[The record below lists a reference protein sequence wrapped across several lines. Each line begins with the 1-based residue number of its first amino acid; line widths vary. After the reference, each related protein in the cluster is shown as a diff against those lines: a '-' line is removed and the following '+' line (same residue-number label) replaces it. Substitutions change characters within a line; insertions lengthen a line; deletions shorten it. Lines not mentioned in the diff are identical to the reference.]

1 MTSFS
6 SDISRL
12 TTESADARFADIDLM
27 STDEL
32 ARAINEEDA
41 GVPQAVSLA
50 LPQIVAA
57 IDAIAQRMEQ
67 GGRLI
72 YVGAGTPGR
81 IGVLDASEWPPT
93 FGTSPEQT
101 FAIIAG
107 GTEAIRSSLEGAE
120 DDAPAGAEAID
131 RARVGVLDTVV
142 GIASSGRTPFVLAAV
157 RRARA
162 LGALTV
168 GLSCNAQTELSS
180 LVEHPIEVLVGAEIV
195 SGSTRMKAGTAQK
208 FVLNMVST
216 IVNVRL
222 GKTYGNLMVDVRA
235 NNAKLRERAV
245 GIVQA
250 VTGITGEL
258 ASATLESTGYRV
270 KEAIVVLK
278 LAVTPEVAASRLA
291 AHSGRLR
298 RVLDEA

>member
-1 MTSFS
+1 MN
-6 SDISRL
+6 D
-12 TTESADARFADIDLM
+12 EDAR
-27 STDEL
+27 
-32 ARAINEEDA
+32 
-41 GVPQAVSLA
+41 VPTAVNLA

-57 IDAIAQRMEQ
+57 IDAIARRMEQ

-93 FGTSPEQT
+93 FGTSPEQI

-107 GTEAIRSSLEGAE
+107 GTQAIWSSLEGAE
-120 DDAPAGAEAID
+120 DDELAGAAAID
-131 RARVGVLDTVV
+131 LARVGVLDSVV
-142 GIASSGRTPFVLAAV
+142 GIASSGRTPYVLASV

-168 GLSCNAQTELSS
+168 GLSCNEATELSS

-195 SGSTRMKAGTAQK
+195 SGSTRLKAGTAQK
-208 FVLNMVST
+208 LVLNMVST
-216 IVNVRL
+216 IVNVQL
-222 GKTYGNLMVDVRA
+222 GKTYGNLMVDLSA
-235 NNAKLRERAV
+235 NNAKLRGRAV

-250 VTGITGEL
+250 VTGITMER
-258 ASATLESTGYRV
+258 ARATLESTGYRV
-270 KEAIVVLK
+270 KEAIVVLR
-278 LAVTPEVAASRLA
+278 LAVTPEDAANRLA